1 MPATKTEIFP
11 YIFYR
16 DVPAALEWLKRV
28 FGFKEEM
35 RTTPADG
42 GMHAEMSLGDQRI
55 MMGQSSK
62 GWGMISPRDSAV
74 ATMGVFVY
82 LNDVDQ
88 HHARARAAG
97 AEIVH
102 APRDESYGRT
112 YTARDLDG
120 HPWFFT
126 TPPR

>member
-1 MPATKTEIFP
+1 
-11 YIFYR
+11 
-16 DVPAALEWLKRV
+16 
-28 FGFKEEM
+28 M

-42 GMHAEMSLGDQRI
+42 GMHAEMSLGDQCI

-88 HHARARAAG
+88 HYAQARAAG
-97 AEIVH
+97 AEIVDE
-102 APRDESYGRT
+102 PRDASYGRT

>member
-1 MPATKTEIFP
+1 
-11 YIFYR
+11 
-16 DVPAALEWLKRV
+16 
-28 FGFKEEM
+28 
-35 RTTPADG
+35 
-42 GMHAEMSLGDQRI
+42 MSLGDQCI

-82 LNDVDQ
+82 LGDVDQ
-88 HHARARAAG
+88 HYARARAAG

-102 APRDESYGRT
+102 APRDESYCRT
-112 YTARDLDG
+112 YTTRDLDG

-126 TPPR
+126 TPPRRELSSRVRRPGGRAKAA